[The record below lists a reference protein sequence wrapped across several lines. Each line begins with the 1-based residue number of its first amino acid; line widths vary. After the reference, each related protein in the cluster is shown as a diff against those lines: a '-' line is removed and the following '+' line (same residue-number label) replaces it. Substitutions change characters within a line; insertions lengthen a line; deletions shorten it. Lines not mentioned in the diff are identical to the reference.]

1 MRTATLF
8 APVSAAEKRLMIELR
23 GALWDPG
30 HEEDMAR
37 LSERRGE
44 IGNAANAALRGELD
58 ERSAE
63 SVREL
68 LAIAE
73 RVLRRRRVLRG

>member
-1 MRTATLF
+1 ML
-8 APVSAAEKRLMIELR
+8 VELR
-23 GALWDPG
+23 GALQDPG
-30 HEEDMAR
+30 HEEDMAV

-44 IGNAANAALRGELD
+44 VGNAANAALRGEID
-58 ERSAE
+58 EASAE

-68 LAIAE
+68 LPVAE